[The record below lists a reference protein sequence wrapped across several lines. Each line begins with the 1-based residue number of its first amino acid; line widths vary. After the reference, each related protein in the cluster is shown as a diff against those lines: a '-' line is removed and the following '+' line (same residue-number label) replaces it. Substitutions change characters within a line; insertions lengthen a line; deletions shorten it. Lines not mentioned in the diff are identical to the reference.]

1 MAKKNTLN
9 DLNNFLKHQTETVQD
24 KSSVSHQ
31 EYLATDPHQ
40 LTPIDLLE
48 DQDEMNQR
56 IQFIAAQILQL
67 AQENE
72 QSFST
77 AFNKVI
83 INILEH
89 KKDLSSAEV
98 MLLNTALFLDHNELM
113 LEGYKSMVRK

>member
-24 KSSVSHQ
+24 KSGVSHQ

-40 LTPIDLLE
+40 LIPIDLLE